1 MPYKA
6 TTSPFLLGL
15 SCDVIIQ
22 AEELYYPFSKRMD
35 EDVSSLGGK
44 DPGASQKP
52 QSGQS
57 PGDPEVTEEQGFLL
71 GLPHRTPW
79 QEFPATP
86 AASTLT

>member
-1 MPYKA
+1 MVVWKGVLPKSLALTSRAPVPYKA

-57 PGDPEVTEEQGFLL
+57 PEDPEVTEE
-71 GLPHRTPW
+71 
-79 QEFPATP
+79 
-86 AASTLT
+86 